1 MTTADDFVIQFIQD
15 KGLVTPAQVAEVRAE
30 LGQLPDGQ
38 HPDTAA
44 LAKLVEGG
52 KVAWVAIT
60 QALGLEFD
68 MEVVDVAQVAPSE
81 DLLKLVSREQ
91 AERQNLLP
99 LQMDGVELLVAIA
112 DPLDTET
119 LDSLSRVLKLPIN
132 PKLATPDA
140 LKAAIARCYGGG
152 QMNVSYSDVFG
163 KAEGDGLSVELPQG
177 GDVKED
183 DAPIIRYVNSLI
195 VDAIRRKASDIHLE
209 PLEKRFRVR
218 FRIDG
223 VLQEMKGPPKRL
235 QASII
240 SRLKLMA
247 EVSLAEKRIPQ
258 DGRIQART
266 GGRDIDLRV
275 SVLPTVYGESIV
287 MRILDKEGLKLGLP
301 ELGFFADDQ
310 AKFQGLISGS
320 DGVFLVTGPTGSGKS
335 TTLYSALNYINKP
348 DRKIITVED
357 PVEYQMA
364 GINQVQVK
372 RDVGMTFAAA
382 LRAMLRQAPN
392 IVMIGEIRD
401 LETAEI
407 AINAALTGHMVMST
421 LHTNSAPET
430 ITRLLDMG
438 LEPFNVASA
447 LNLILAQ
454 RLVRRV
460 CSKCKVRYE
469 PDAAEFAGANV
480 KASTSLRELK
490 FTDEA
495 LDNAKSRATPEA
507 VPFLTN
513 LSLDTTI
520 GELPYFKGHG
530 CDACGGTGLKGR
542 QGLYEV
548 MFLTQTLKKL
558 VMQNADVQVLRNAAI
573 DEGMLSLR
581 MDGWLKVLKGV
592 TTLDQVI
599 RETSS

>member
-15 KGLVTPAQVAEVRAE
+15 KGLVSSAQVSEAREA
-30 LGQLPDGQ
+30 LGAIPDGQ
-38 HPDTAA
+38 NPDT
-44 LAKLVEGG
+44 LAIGKLVETG
-52 KVAWVAIT
+52 KVTWAVISK
-60 QALGLEFD
+60 ALGKYFD
-68 MEVVDVAQVAPSE
+68 MEVVDLAQVSPAE
-81 DLLKLVSREQ
+81 ELLKLISREQ
-91 AERQNLLP
+91 AERHNILP
-99 LQMDGVELLVAIA
+99 LQMDGVELLVAIS

-119 LDSLSRVLKLPIN
+119 LDSLSRVLKLTLN
-132 PKLATPDA
+132 PKLAPPDE
-140 LKAAIARCYGGG
+140 LKTAINRCYGGG
-152 QMNVSYSDVFG
+152 ALNVSYEDVFG
-163 KAEGDGLSVELPQG
+163 KGEDGVSVDLPQG
-177 GDVKED
+177 GEVKED

-235 QASII
+235 QASVI

-407 AINAALTGHMVMST
+407 SINAALTGHMVFST
-421 LHTNSAPET
+421 LHTNDSVSAV
-430 ITRLLDMG
+430 TRLVDIG
-438 LEPFNVASA
+438 VKPFLVSA
-447 LNLILAQ
+447 ALRGALAQ

-460 CSKCKVRYE
+460 CQACAQPYKPTAKELYTIGMSE
-469 PDAAEFAGANV
+469 QDIAGATPMKGAGCPKCNERGFKGRRGV
-480 KASTSLRELK
+480 FELFVITEEVQEMIYGGATLVSLRRK
-490 FTDEA
+490 AREA
-495 LDNAKSRATPEA
+495 GMRTMREDGQRKVASGM
-507 VPFLTN
+507 
-513 LSLDTTI
+513 TTI
-520 GELPYFKGHG
+520 E
-530 CDACGGTGLKGR
+530 
-542 QGLYEV
+542 EV
-548 MFLTQTLKKL
+548 MGAT
-558 VMQNADVQVLRNAAI
+558 VADDVL
-573 DEGMLSLR
+573 
-581 MDGWLKVLKGV
+581 
-592 TTLDQVI
+592 
-599 RETSS
+599 

>member
-15 KGLVTPAQVAEVRAE
+15 KGLVTSAQVAEARAE
-30 LGQLPDGQ
+30 LGQVPEGQ

-52 KVAWVAIT
+52 KVAWAAIT

-68 MEVVDVAQVAPSE
+68 MEVVDVAQVTPAE

-407 AINAALTGHMVMST
+407 AINAALTGHMVFST
-421 LHTNSAPET
+421 LHTNDSVSAV
-430 ITRLLDMG
+430 TRLVDIG
-438 LEPFNVASA
+438 VKPFLVSA
-447 LNLILAQ
+447 ALRGSLAQ

-460 CSKCKVRYE
+460 CQSCAKPYKPTAKELYTIGMTE
-469 PDAAEFAGANV
+469 QDIAGASPMKGAGCAKCGERGYKGRRGV
-480 KASTSLRELK
+480 FELFVITEEIQEMIYSGATLVDLRRKAREAGMRTMREDGQRK
-490 FTDEA
+490 VA
-495 LDNAKSRATPEA
+495 SGM
-507 VPFLTN
+507 
-513 LSLDTTI
+513 TTI
-520 GELPYFKGHG
+520 E
-530 CDACGGTGLKGR
+530 
-542 QGLYEV
+542 EV
-548 MFLTQTLKKL
+548 MGAT
-558 VMQNADVQVLRNAAI
+558 VADDVL
-573 DEGMLSLR
+573 
-581 MDGWLKVLKGV
+581 
-592 TTLDQVI
+592 
-599 RETSS
+599 